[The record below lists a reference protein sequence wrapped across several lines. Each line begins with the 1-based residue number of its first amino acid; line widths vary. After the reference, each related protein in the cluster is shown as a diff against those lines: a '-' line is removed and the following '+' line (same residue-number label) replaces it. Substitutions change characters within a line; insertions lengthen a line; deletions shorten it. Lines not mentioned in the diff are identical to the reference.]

1 MKTLNTPVTVT
12 AFTFGRGMHACPTRM
27 EWEGR
32 TYQFIDQGLRTIV
45 RSGEIIAQILTM
57 SDGKH
62 SFRLRSDNRSSS
74 WTLLSI
80 G

>member
-1 MKTLNTPVTVT
+1 MKTLNTPITVT
-12 AFTFGRGMHACPTRM
+12 AFTFGRGGRACPTRM

-32 TYQFIDQGLRTIV
+32 TYHFIDHGLRTVV

-57 SDGKH
+57 SDGNH
-62 SFRLRSDNRSSS
+62 SFRLRSDNRSGS